1 MAATAVG
8 IDVSNK
14 KLDVRVLP
22 QGERLC
28 VARDA
33 KGIEELVRYL
43 ASFDVSII
51 GIEATGGFERVVAAG
66 LAAAKLPVVVVNPA
80 QVRAFANSLGRRA
93 KSDPIDADVIARFVE
108 ATKPPVRPLPDED
121 TQILSDLVTRRS
133 QIIQMIVAEKQ
144 REQRAMNRHVRKSLA
159 RLIKAL
165 EKEINSVDE
174 EIDGMLRNSP
184 VWREK
189 EDLLASVPGVGP
201 ITTRTLLAKV
211 PELGT
216 LDRRQVTCLVG
227 LAPFTRQSGEWRG
240 RSFIAGGRASVR
252 SVLFMAAMS
261 AKRCNPALKY
271 FYERLV
277 AAGKPKM
284 VALIAVAR
292 KLLTILNAIIRDKKP
307 WQPEAIPA

>member
-14 KLDVRVLP
+14 KLDVHVLP
-22 QGERLC
+22 DGERFS
-28 VARDA
+28 VPRDA
-33 KGIEELVRYL
+33 SGIDEL
-43 ASFDVSII
+43 I
-51 GIEATGGFERVVAAG
+51 GRLSPLVPAVIAVEATGGFERVVAAG
-66 LAAAKLPVVVVNPA
+66 LAAALLPLVVVNPA

-93 KSDPIDADVIARFVE
+93 KSDPIDAEVIARFVE
-108 ATKPPVRPLPDED
+108 ATKPAIRPLPDEE
-121 TQILSDLVTRRS
+121 TQLLSDLVTRRS
-133 QIIQMIVAEKQ
+133 QIIRMIVAEKQ
-144 REQRAMNRHVRKSLA
+144 REQRATNRHVRKSLA
-159 RLIKAL
+159 RLIRAL

-189 EDLLASVPGVGP
+189 EDLLASVPGIGP
-201 ITTRTLLAKV
+201 ITTRTLLAEV

-216 LDRRQVTCLVG
+216 LDRRKIASLIG

-261 AKRCNPALKY
+261 AKRCNPTLKL

-307 WQPEAIPA
+307 WQMEVISA

>member
-1 MAATAVG
+1 MAATAIG

-14 KLDVRVLP
+14 KLDVHVLP
-22 QGERLC
+22 QGEC
-28 VARDA
+28 FTVSRDA
-33 KGIEELVRYL
+33 KGIEELVRSL
-43 ASFDVSII
+43 SPLEPAVIV
-51 GIEATGGFERVVAAG
+51 IEATGGFERVVAAG
-66 LAAAKLPVVVVNPA
+66 LAAAMLPVVIVNPA
-80 QVRAFANSLGRRA
+80 QVRAFANALGRRA
-93 KSDPIDADVIARFVE
+93 KSDPIDAEVIARFAE
-108 ATKPPVRPLPDED
+108 ATKPAIRPLPDEE
-121 TQILSDLVTRRS
+121 TQLLSDLVTRRS

-144 REQRAMNRHVRKSLA
+144 REQRATNRHVRKSLA

-165 EKEINSVDE
+165 EKEINAIDE

-184 VWREK
+184 LWREK
-189 EDLLASVPGVGP
+189 EDLLASVPGVGH
-201 ITTRTLLAKV
+201 ITTRTLLAEV

-216 LDRRQVTCLVG
+216 LDRRQIASLIG

-240 RSFIAGGRASVR
+240 RSFIAGGRSSVR

-261 AKRCNPALKY
+261 ARRCNPALKA

-292 KLLTILNAIIRDKKP
+292 KLLTILNAIVRDKRP
-307 WQPEAIPA
+307 WQPDAVPA

>member
-14 KLDVRVLP
+14 KLDVHVLP
-22 QGERLC
+22 RNERF
-28 VARDA
+28 VVSRDA
-33 KGIEELVRYL
+33 KGIEELIKRL
-43 ASFDVSII
+43 APLDPPVIAV
-51 GIEATGGFERVVAAG
+51 EATGGFERVVAAG
-66 LAAAKLPVVVVNPA
+66 LAAAMLPVVVINPA

-93 KSDPIDADVIARFVE
+93 KSDPIDAEVVARFAE
-108 ATKPPVRPLPDED
+108 ATKPAIRPLPDEE
-121 TQILSDLVTRRS
+121 TQLLSDLVT

-144 REQRAMNRHVRKSLA
+144 REQRATNRQVRKSLT

-165 EKEINSVDE
+165 EKEINAVDE

-189 EDLLASVPGVGP
+189 EDLLASVPGVGR
-201 ITTRTLLAKV
+201 ITTRTLLGEV

-216 LDRRQVTCLVG
+216 LDRRQVASLIG

-261 AKRCNPALKY
+261 AKRCNPALKC
-271 FYERLV
+271 FYDRLV
-277 AAGKPKM
+277 SAGKPKM

-307 WQPEAIPA
+307 WQPDAIPA